1 MPPGKKKSLS
11 DSAHPCL
18 HFPTHTKKA
27 RNNDSA
33 VKMYTTERT
42 VVEIQAGEASSM
54 CASC

>member
-18 HFPTHTKKA
+18 HFPIQKQHETM
-27 RNNDSA
+27 A
-33 VKMYTTERT
+33 VKMYATEHT
-42 VVEIQAGEASSM
+42 VAEIDRLGEASSM